1 VPLFLKTARRK
12 TGLLETSELDPGSS
26 LFVNQVAKG
35 KKERLLVGEKIA
47 AAIEGAVM

>member
-1 VPLFLKTARRK
+1 MD
-12 TGLLETSELDPGSS
+12 LLETTELDPESR

-35 KKERLLVGEKIA
+35 KKEKLLVGEKIA